1 MTPSQLKALQIQDP
15 VERGLVRFP
24 VLSRE
29 SDRPLLLEMA
39 RKLLEG
45 HEEAEKLRLGMQQ
58 LLSPGPRL
66 SRKAVLAAAPLEGI
80 DLTREN
86 DPGREVDL

>member
-1 MTPSQLKALQIQDP
+1 MSPTQHKALHPRDP

-24 VLSRE
+24 IQSRE

-45 HEEAEKLRLGMQQ
+45 HEEAEKLRRGMQQ
-58 LLSPGPRL
+58 LLSSGPKL

-80 DLTREN
+80 DLTRDN